1 MLIQFSFKNFR
12 SFKDEAILDLTATTC
27 TEFPEHVR
35 ASGGEKVLPVA
46 AIFGANASGK
56 SNVYN
61 AFEYMTQYVLRSF
74 SFGDED
80 IESDAKIKQDPF
92 LFDIESVDKVSVF
105 EVYFTITG
113 DDKQKVYNYGFS
125 MNRQGIEEEW
135 LNIKARTV
143 REYRPIF
150 YRNTAHEELDLSGI
164 PKASQE
170 NIKISLEPQ
179 TLIVSLGAKLKIEKC
194 KLIRD
199 WFGYNSLSNFA
210 DPIESLLRYRMMP
223 KGFVE
228 DKNVQNKVVNFLG
241 AFDDSIK
248 GFSITK
254 HEKEEEKEKRK
265 VYSINTLHVKKGSNK
280 SVEIS
285 LGEESAG
292 TQKMF
297 ALYPELQSVLTKGAV
312 LFVDE
317 LNARLHPLLMRNIL
331 LLFLNPEINTN
342 NAQLIFTTHDL
353 LPMSNRLLRRD
364 EIWFAEKDIDGASE
378 LYSLIDFKGE
388 TGKAVRKDVNYI
400 KQYLLGNY
408 GAIPLLKDMDFSSEK

>member
-12 SFKDEAILDLTATTC
+12 SFRDEAILDLTATTC

-35 ASGGEKVLPVA
+35 EGGGEKLLPVA

-80 IESDAKIKQDPF
+80 IEADDKIKQDPF
-92 LFDIESVDKVSVF
+92 LFDVESVDKVSTF
-105 EVYFTITG
+105 EVYFTIPG

-125 MNRQGIEEEW
+125 MNRYGIDEEW
-135 LNIKARTV
+135 LNSKARTV
-143 REYRPIF
+143 REYRTVF
-150 YRNTAHEELDLSGI
+150 YRNTTHDELDLSGI

-228 DKNVQNKVVNFLG
+228 DKTVQNKVANFLG
-241 AFDDSIK
+241 TFDDSIK
-248 GFSITK
+248 GFSITE
-254 HEKEEEKEKRK
+254 HEKEEEKRK
-265 VYSINTLHVKKGSNK
+265 AYSINTLHVKKGSDI

-331 LLFLNPEINTN
+331 LLFLNPKINTN
-342 NAQLIFTTHDL
+342 HAQLIFTTHDL
-353 LPMSNRLLRRD
+353 TSMTNRLLRRD
-364 EIWFAEKDIDGASE
+364 EIWFTKKDIDGASE
-378 LYSLIDFKGE
+378 LYSLADFKGDK
-388 TGKAVRKDVNYI
+388 GKSIRKDVNYV
-400 KQYLLGNY
+400 KQYLLGSY
-408 GAIPLLKDMDFSSEK
+408 GAIPLLKDMDFSTEK

>member
-1 MLIQFSFKNFR
+1 
-12 SFKDEAILDLTATTC
+12 
-27 TEFPEHVR
+27 
-35 ASGGEKVLPVA
+35 
-46 AIFGANASGK
+46 
-56 SNVYN
+56 
-61 AFEYMTQYVLRSF
+61 
-74 SFGDED
+74 
-80 IESDAKIKQDPF
+80 
-92 LFDIESVDKVSVF
+92 
-105 EVYFTITG
+105 
-113 DDKQKVYNYGFS
+113 
-125 MNRQGIEEEW
+125 MNRHGIEEEW
-135 LNIKARTV
+135 LNSKARTV
-143 REYRPIF
+143 REYRTIF

-164 PKASQE
+164 PKASQD

-228 DKNVQNKVVNFLG
+228 DKNIQDKVVNFLG
-241 AFDDSIK
+241 TFDDSIK
-248 GFSITK
+248 GFSITE

-265 VYSINTLHVKKGSNK
+265 KYSINTLHVKKDSDT

-331 LLFLNPEINTN
+331 LLFLNPEININ
-342 NAQLIFTTHDL
+342 HAQLIFTTHDL
-353 LPMSNRLLRRD
+353 ISMTNRLLRRD
-364 EIWFAEKDIDGASE
+364 EIWFTKKDIDGASE
-378 LYSLIDFKGE
+378 LYSLADFKGDK
-388 TGKAVRKDVNYI
+388 GKSIRKDVNYV
-400 KQYLLGNY
+400 KQYLLGSY
-408 GAIPLLKDMDFSSEK
+408 GAIPLLKDMDFSTEK

>member
-12 SFKDEAILDLTATTC
+12 SFRDEAILDLTATTC

-35 ASGGEKVLPVA
+35 AVGGEKLLPVA

-80 IESDAKIKQDPF
+80 IEADAKIKQDPF
-92 LFDIESVDKVSVF
+92 LFDMESVDKVSVF
-105 EVYFTITG
+105 EVYFTIPG

-125 MNRQGIEEEW
+125 MNRHGIEEEW
-135 LNIKARTV
+135 LNSKARTV
-143 REYRPIF
+143 REYRTIF

-164 PKASQE
+164 PKASQD

-228 DKNVQNKVVNFLG
+228 DKNIQDKVVNFLG
-241 AFDDSIK
+241 TFDDSIK
-248 GFSITK
+248 GFSITE

-265 VYSINTLHVKKGSNK
+265 KYSINTLHVKKDSDT

-331 LLFLNPEINTN
+331 LLFLNPEININ
-342 NAQLIFTTHDL
+342 HAQLIFTTHDL
-353 LPMSNRLLRRD
+353 ISMTNRLLRRD
-364 EIWFAEKDIDGASE
+364 EIWFTKKDIDGASE
-378 LYSLIDFKGE
+378 LYSLADFKGDK
-388 TGKAVRKDVNYI
+388 GKSIRKDVNYV
-400 KQYLLGNY
+400 KQYLLGSY
-408 GAIPLLKDMDFSSEK
+408 GAIPLLKDMDFSTEK

>member
-80 IESDAKIKQDPF
+80 IEADAKIKQDPF
-92 LFDIESVDKVSVF
+92 LFDVESVDKVSVF
-105 EVYFTITG
+105 EVYFTIPG

-125 MNRQGIEEEW
+125 MNRHGIEEEW
-135 LNIKARTV
+135 LNSKARTA

-150 YRNTAHEELDLSGI
+150 YRNTTHEELDLSGI

-241 AFDDSIK
+241 TFDDSIK

-254 HEKEEEKEKRK
+254 HEKEDEKEKRK
-265 VYSINTLHVKKGSNK
+265 AYSINTLHVKKGSDE

-297 ALYPELQSVLTKGAV
+297 ALYPELQSVLIKGAV

-353 LPMSNRLLRRD
+353 IPMSNRLLRRD

-378 LYSLIDFKGE
+378 LYSLIEFKGE

>member
-27 TEFPEHVR
+27 TEFSEHVR

-80 IESDAKIKQDPF
+80 IEADAKIKQDPF
-92 LFDIESVDKVSVF
+92 LFDMESVDKVSVF
-105 EVYFTITG
+105 EVYFTIPG

-125 MNRQGIEEEW
+125 MNRHGIEEEW
-135 LNIKARTV
+135 LNSKARTA

-241 AFDDSIK
+241 TFDDSIK

-254 HEKEEEKEKRK
+254 HEKEEEREKER
-265 VYSINTLHVKKGSNK
+265 H
-280 SVEIS
+280 
-285 LGEESAG
+285 
-292 TQKMF
+292 
-297 ALYPELQSVLTKGAV
+297 
-312 LFVDE
+312 
-317 LNARLHPLLMRNIL
+317 IL
-331 LLFLNPEINTN
+331 LI
-342 NAQLIFTTHDL
+342 
-353 LPMSNRLLRRD
+353 
-364 EIWFAEKDIDGASE
+364 
-378 LYSLIDFKGE
+378 LY
-388 TGKAVRKDVNYI
+388 
-400 KQYLLGNY
+400 
-408 GAIPLLKDMDFSSEK
+408 M

>member
-80 IESDAKIKQDPF
+80 IEADAKIKQDPF
-92 LFDIESVDKVSVF
+92 LFDMESVNKVSVF
-105 EVYFTITG
+105 EVYFTIPG

-125 MNRQGIEEEW
+125 MNRHGIEEEW
-135 LNIKARTV
+135 LNSKARTA

-150 YRNTAHEELDLSGI
+150 YRNTAHEELDLYGI

-241 AFDDSIK
+241 TFDDSIK

-265 VYSINTLHVKKGSNK
+265 AYSINTLHAKKGSDK
-280 SVEIS
+280 FVEIS

-353 LPMSNRLLRRD
+353 IPMSNRLLRRD

-378 LYSLIDFKGE
+378 LYSLIEFKGE

>member
-12 SFKDEAILDLTATTC
+12 SFRDEAILDLTATTC

-35 ASGGEKVLPVA
+35 AVGGEKLLPVA

-56 SNVYN
+56 SNIYN
-61 AFEYMTQYVLRSF
+61 AFKYMTRYVLHSF

-80 IESDAKIKQDPF
+80 IEKDDKIKQNPF
-92 LFDIESVDKVSVF
+92 LFDIDSVDKESIF
-105 EVYFTITG
+105 EVYFTIPG
-113 DDKQKVYNYGFS
+113 EEKQKVYNYGFS
-125 MNRQGIEEEW
+125 LNRYGIVEEW
-135 LNIKARTV
+135 LNSKARTS
-143 REYRPIF
+143 REYRTVF
-150 YRNTAHEELDLSGI
+150 YRNTTHEELDLSGI
-164 PKASQE
+164 PKVSQD
-170 NIKISLEPQ
+170 NIKVSLEPQ
-179 TLIVSLGAKLKIEKC
+179 TLIISLGAKLKIDKC
-194 KLIRD
+194 KIIRD

-210 DPIESLLRYRMMP
+210 DPVESLLRYRMMP
-223 KGFVE
+223 NGFVE
-228 DKNVQNKVVNFLG
+228 DKNVQDKVVKFLG
-241 AFDDSIK
+241 TFDNSIK
-248 GFSITK
+248 GFSITE
-254 HEKEEEKEKRK
+254 HEKEERK
-265 VYSINTLHVKKGSNK
+265 IYSINTLHTKEGSET

-353 LPMSNRLLRRD
+353 IPMSNRLLRRD
-364 EIWFAEKDIDGASE
+364 EIWFAEKNINGVSE
-378 LYSLIDFKGE
+378 LYSLVDFKGE
-388 TGKAVRKDVNYI
+388 TGKSVRKDVNYI

-408 GAIPLLKDMDFSSEK
+408 GAIPLLKNMDFSSEK

>member
-27 TEFPEHVR
+27 TEFSEHVR

-80 IESDAKIKQDPF
+80 IEADAKIKQDPF
-92 LFDIESVDKVSVF
+92 LFDMESVDKVSVF
-105 EVYFTITG
+105 EVYFTIHG
-113 DDKQKVYNYGFS
+113 DDKKKVYNYGFS
-125 MNRQGIEEEW
+125 MNRHGIEEEW
-135 LNIKARTV
+135 LNSKARTA

-241 AFDDSIK
+241 TFDDSIK

-265 VYSINTLHVKKGSNK
+265 AYSINTLHVKKGSDK

-353 LPMSNRLLRRD
+353 IPMSNRLLRRD

-378 LYSLIDFKGE
+378 LYSLIEFKGE